1 MSERSKKTI
10 WLICKYASP
19 LKYFF
24 GTRHFYLAE
33 EWVKKGHKVIIFTS
47 NSSHLSNNLPQFQGK
62 YLQEDI
68 VGVQTIWL
76 NTYKSKSSSGLSRII
91 SWLHFEWQ
99 VITMSKK
106 NIPDPD
112 AIIVSSL
119 SLLSVISGLFFKNRY
134 KSKFI
139 LEIRDIWPLS
149 IIELG
154 VYSPNNLFVKILA
167 RIEKLGY
174 RKADAIVG
182 TMPNLSE
189 HVNNIIKTG
198 KEVACIPQGISP
210 EYSKKLELL
219 SKSYI
224 ENTFL
229 KERFIICYIGTIN
242 RNNPI
247 EVLLKAAAELIDDKK
262 FYFLVLG
269 SGDFKSGYEQK
280 YGYLENLQFLD
291 PIRKTQVNHF
301 LQHVDLCFDSI
312 ESSIGRF
319 GMSRNKW
326 IDYMYASKP
335 IICSTSGFNSM
346 INEAQCGSFLP
357 SNDVKSLV
365 NEIKKY
371 ALMDQ
376 KEITATG
383 KRGHDYLIEY
393 RTFDKL
399 ADQYIDLINSLK

>member
-1 MSERSKKTI
+1 MSEQSKKTI

-33 EWVKKGHKVIIFTS
+33 EWVKKGHEVIIFTS
-47 NSSHLSNNLPQFQGK
+47 NSSHLSDSLPRFSGK
-62 YLQEDI
+62 YMKEQI
-68 VGVQTIWL
+68 NGVQTIWL

-99 VITMSKK
+99 VMTISKK
-106 NIPDPD
+106 NLVHPDVV
-112 AIIVSSL
+112 IVSSL
-119 SLLSVISGLFFKNRY
+119 SLLSVFSGLFFKNRY

-149 IIELG
+149 IIELKA
-154 VYSPNNLFVKILA
+154 YSKNNLFVKVLVW
-167 RIEKLGY
+167 IEKLGY

-189 HVNNIIKTG
+189 HVNNVIESDK
-198 KEVACIPQGISP
+198 KVSCIPQGISP
-210 EYSKKLELL
+210 AYSDKMEQLP
-219 SKSYI
+219 KSYI
-224 ENTFL
+224 EKHFPKN
-229 KERFIICYIGTIN
+229 KFIICYIGTIN
-242 RNNPI
+242 RNNSI
-247 EVLLKAAAELIDDKK
+247 EVLLKAASELINDRKLG
-262 FYFLVLG
+262 FLVLG
-269 SGDFKSGYEQK
+269 SGDFKSEYEQK
-280 YGYLENLQFLD
+280 YGHLENLQFLD

-319 GMSRNKW
+319 GLSRNKW

-335 IICSTSGFNSM
+335 IICSTSGFQSM
-346 INEAQCGSFLP
+346 INEACCGSFLP
-357 SNDVKSLV
+357 ANDVDSLV
-365 NEIKKY
+365 KEIKKY
-371 ALMDQ
+371 ALMESE
-376 KEITATG
+376 EITAMG
-383 KRGHDYLIEY
+383 KRGYNYLMEY

-399 ADQYIDLINSLK
+399 ADQYINLMESL